1 MDLIQIAS
9 SATLGL
15 FFGMLLFL
23 EIGRRIGLHHLVRE
37 GGLARGVSTAEGAV
51 FALLGLLIAFTFS
64 GAASRFEDRRHLI
77 TEEANAIGTAYLR
90 LDLLPVTSQPELRTL
105 FYDYTGLRAQIYHN
119 ARDMA
124 AVQQRLDQSIRL
136 QSQIW
141 QHALIAARAPDA
153 PAHAMML
160 LVPALNE
167 MIDIT
172 TTRWMVTQNHPP
184 LVIFMLLAFLSLMGS
199 LLIGYEMAENPHR
212 SWLHCVAFACIM
224 SLCIYVIVDME
235 FPRLGFFTITAADQ
249 VLLDLQA
256 SMLPDL
262 HK

>member
-9 SATLGL
+9 STTLGL

-23 EIGRRIGLHHLVRE
+23 EIGRRIGLHHLARE

-90 LDLLPVTSQPELRTL
+90 LDLLPVASQPELRTL
-105 FYDYTGLRAQIYHN
+105 FYDYTGVRGHVYHN
-119 ARDMA
+119 AKDLA
-124 AVQQRLDQSIRL
+124 GVEQRLNETTRL
-136 QSQIW
+136 QNQIW
-141 QHALIAARAPDA
+141 QQALIAARTPDA
-153 PAHAMML
+153 PAHAIML

-167 MIDIT
+167 MIVIT

-184 LVIFMLLAFLSLMGS
+184 LVIFLLLAFLSLIGS

-224 SLCIYVIVDME
+224 SLCIYVIVDLE
-235 FPRLGFFTITAADQ
+235 FPRLGFFTIAAADQ

-262 HK
+262 QK

>member
-9 SATLGL
+9 GATLGL
-15 FFGMLLFL
+15 FLGMLLFL
-23 EIGRRIGLHHLVRE
+23 EIGRRIGLRHLAQE
-37 GGLARGVSTAEGAV
+37 GELARGVSTAEGAV
-51 FALLGLLIAFTFS
+51 FGLLGLLIAFTFS

-90 LDLLPVTSQPELRTL
+90 LDLLPAANQPELRAL
-105 FYDYTGLRAQIYHN
+105 FYDYTGLRANIYHN

-124 AVQQRLDQSIRL
+124 AVQQRLTTTVQL
-136 QSQIW
+136 QDQIW
-141 QHALIAARAPDA
+141 QQALLAARKPDA
-153 PAHAMML
+153 PAHAIML
-160 LVPALNE
+160 LAPALNE

-184 LVIFMLLAFLSLMGS
+184 LVIFLLLAFLSLIGS

-224 SLCIYVIVDME
+224 SLCIYVIVDLE
-235 FPRLGFFTITAADQ
+235 FPRLGLFTITAADQ
-249 VLLDLQA
+249 VLFDLQA
-256 SMLPDL
+256 SMR
-262 HK
+262 